1 MDILTNDMRSRIRSD
16 TRNGSKSLPR
26 TDTLNVNDIKAA
38 RRTDADMLYTQFY
51 TFIKELTQV
60 LEGDLRV
67 KLAVPEGNMG
77 ALAEI
82 CNALIEKLVLFS
94 RWTLYSAEQTISTSH
109 ILLDHAFMEAQTAE
123 NQIRQ
128 IANVVGT
135 LEGVVA
141 STRRL
146 SHTLHLSAA
155 MGREQE
161 SYFLQQKIL
170 LEDMLPKT
178 MKEKISYL
186 AEQFEN
192 KEQIEIEEDKEGR
205 GVQLSTGESHEG
217 STSDGAAI
225 AASLLLTR
233 LMANTQ
239 KQVNT
244 LEETSHALSENA
256 ETAEASVSDL
266 YTVARTLYASSVQ
279 VLQTTERIG
288 ELIEVAED
296 WKHSIEG
303 LRLPEEEQEEASA
316 EWLL

>member
-1 MDILTNDMRSRIRSD
+1 MDTLTNDMRGRVRIG
-16 TRNGSKSLPR
+16 TRDGSKSLPR

-38 RRTDADMLYTQFY
+38 GRTDAGMLYTQFY

-109 ILLDHAFMEAQTAE
+109 ILLDHAFAEAQTAE

-146 SHTLHLSAA
+146 SHTLHLNAI
-155 MGREQE
+155 MGYEQE
-161 SYFLQQKIL
+161 SYFLHQKIL
-170 LEDMLPKT
+170 FENTLSKT
-178 MKEKISYL
+178 LREKIS
-186 AEQFEN
+186 
-192 KEQIEIEEDKEGR
+192 
-205 GVQLSTGESHEG
+205 S
-217 STSDGAAI
+217 
-225 AASLLLTR
+225 
-233 LMANTQ
+233 
-239 KQVNT
+239 
-244 LEETSHALSENA
+244 LEEASHVLSENA
-256 ETAEASVSDL
+256 DTTEASVSDL
-266 YTVARTLYASSVQ
+266 YAVAQSLYASSVQ

-288 ELIEVAED
+288 ELIEVAEE
-296 WKHSIEG
+296 WKHSIER
-303 LRLPEEEQEEASA
+303 LRLPEEEQEEVDA